1 MPLLTYESIKNK
13 PKTLIAMT
21 SLKRSEFD
29 ELLESFAK
37 AWDEDTGSR
46 QMDAS
51 KGGRPPI
58 LECVADRLLF
68 ILFYFKTYPLQE
80 VIAHISRGHCT
91 YIRYE
96 PKPGQFYHS
105 PIERDSE
112 KSPRREWAPTHAAEP
127 GNAGSAGTGT
137 PARFGH

>member
-1 MPLLTYESIKNK
+1 MTLLAYESIKNK

-29 ELLESFAK
+29 ELLEGFTK
-37 AWDEDTGSR
+37 AWDEDTGNR

-51 KGGRPPI
+51 KGGTSTYFGVYGRPI
-58 LECVADRLLF
+58 TVCL
-68 ILFYFKTYPLQE
+68 ILFENLS
-80 VIAHISRGHCT
+80 VARGHCT

-137 PARFGH
+137 PARLGH